1 MTFAR
6 EIRTREIGSVGWIGL
21 LEMNIRAAL
30 AAFQRENV
38 LVIKNSLLNVFYFH
52 TFLFLGFFSFVS
64 SHHSSPLVCFCGGLE
79 QVGARAVPKTQLS
92 TLLKTPKKL
101 KELKVAWSAVYG
113 ICRVFSKNHRFV

>member
-52 TFLFLGFFSFVS
+52 NFLFLGFFSFVS
-64 SHHSSPLVCFCGGLE
+64 SHHSPLSFVSVGTRGAGL
-79 QVGARAVPKTQLS
+79 VARVLRLS
-92 TLLKTPKKL
+92 NKHG
-101 KELKVAWSAVYG
+101 S
-113 ICRVFSKNHRFV
+113 C